1 MEKILFGKKEICKNG
16 KRLSRPHK
24 FFAPP
29 MSNGVAGGAAATSKG
44 KSGGRMVGEEKQEKK
59 RQEGDGEGRRKGG
72 KIEMIRMKSAPPNSS
87 FPVNYKSLFGKWHQ
101 SDHQTCLIPCP
112 HSK

>member
-1 MEKILFGKKEICKNG
+1 M
-16 KRLSRPHK
+16 
-24 FFAPP
+24 
-29 MSNGVAGGAAATSKG
+29 VWAGGAAATSKG

-101 SDHQTCLIPCP
+101 SDHQT
-112 HSK
+112 